1 MVTTK
6 QRFKRI
12 NQLASAWIS
21 VEISVQFQKIPIP
34 DIENFPISAADILPI
49 RYIGT
54 PLLKVYSLFTVQI
67 GITCTVSDCA
77 HGPWSHF

>member
-12 NQLASAWIS
+12 NQLASAGIS
-21 VEISVQFQKIPIP
+21 VEISVEFQKIPIP
-34 DIENFPISAADILPI
+34 DIENFAISAADILPI

-54 PLLKVYSLFTVQI
+54 PL
-67 GITCTVSDCA
+67 GIVPLQCHKHA
-77 HGPWSHF
+77 HHSTHTQRENI